1 MSVFQQ
7 RNGDAVVFESG
18 DKALAA
24 ELLTSSSD
32 FCPQDVRNFANAGA
46 ISVESA
52 KTIIANMEGS
62 VVKMDKDAKNRI
74 LHKKALIM
82 LARDKNDPLFNEYL
96 ELHERQESIMSE
108 LESKYGKEATVN
120 QGSLVGK
127 LLSKFRNN
135 DRAMESCKKISDFQ

>member
-32 FCPQDVRNFANAGA
+32 FSPQDVRNFANAGA

-52 KTIIANMEGS
+52 QTIIANMEGS
-62 VVKMDKDAKNRI
+62 VVKMDKDAKNRV